1 MRASGKTLAG
11 ESPLVGPLYH
21 ALIGASVRSCFLPV
35 RPLRCSFSLAVPSHC
50 SLESAA
56 QSCRRSSLEA
66 LVTRDERVCI
76 YRISCC
82 NAIHNADCPPKSVI
96 PYVPRNKRRRA
107 TPRWTSAP
115 RTATAWDDAQRLSC
129 AAHEH
134 TSLSLLLLR
143 PPACCLDSE
152 AERCQYSKS
161 QRTRRRKRAPRRL
174 PAPISAQ
181 KRLSLRVRLLPR
193 PQEQGI
199 LRITP
204 SATMGLVQ
212 IPEFLEL
219 SLRVQLRTLLLL
231 LPPLRRTPS
240 RTTPTPPTR
249 PQRSRRDPRRN

>member
-1 MRASGKTLAG
+1 MSLHLLVRCTMHSSLHQSVRASCRYDRYVVPSRWRFRRT
-11 ESPLVGPLYH
+11 
-21 ALIGASVRSCFLPV
+21 ALWSRRRGAAADSYRRLW
-35 RPLRCSFSLAVPSHC
+35 SLAMNVSVYTVSRAVMQSITRTVLR
-50 SLESAA
+50 SL
-56 QSCRRSSLEA
+56 
-66 LVTRDERVCI
+66 
-76 YRISCC
+76 
-82 NAIHNADCPPKSVI
+82 
-96 PYVPRNKRRRA
+96 YVPRNKRRRA

-219 SLRVQLRTLLLL
+219 SLRVLLRTLLL

-240 RTTPTPPTR
+240 RTTPTPTTR
-249 PQRSRRDPRRN
+249 PQRSRRDLRRN